1 MAHFLWPPV
10 WLGAPPPWT
19 RPWPPSEVDSAP
31 ATAVNL
37 EDLSDVVA
45 DSELPDGLRVLG
57 HRDGMIELDFTS
69 LGDEPAG
76 TPEGDLSE
84 HRLRCLR
91 TLNAHLACLHASTKQ
106 YVALKILTSENVI
119 RRGGNTSVVSRWTA
133 TNHEELYR
141 ARRDATDLSDWRLSR
156 GATIGQAEVRRSFD
170 LLRGLLTRPRRDVV
184 LLRVEL
190 LLRSVV
196 ALEDDDYSGALI
208 AAWTAAEGL
217 LRDRF
222 LGYLS
227 DRDQA
232 GNSSDPFIS
241 RRRREFLESSEM
253 TSRVMAEILS
263 LADWLPFGLY
273 KRVVTGGKARN
284 NWLHAQKAVT
294 RVSAVDAIQAA
305 QELFELVEEIAIPMP
320 LNRRLTLA

>member
-1 MAHFLWPPV
+1 M
-10 WLGAPPPWT
+10 
-19 RPWPPSEVDSAP
+19 
-31 ATAVNL
+31 
-37 EDLSDVVA
+37 
-45 DSELPDGLRVLG
+45 
-57 HRDGMIELDFTS
+57 
-69 LGDEPAG
+69 
-76 TPEGDLSE
+76 
-84 HRLRCLR
+84 
-91 TLNAHLACLHASTKQ
+91 
-106 YVALKILTSENVI
+106 KILTSENVI
-119 RRGGNTSVVSRWTA
+119 RRGGNISVVSRWTA

-141 ARRDATDLSDWRLSR
+141 ARRDATGPSDWRVSR
-156 GATIGQAEVRRSFD
+156 GAVITAAEMGRSFN
-170 LLRGLLTRPRRDVV
+170 LLREILTRPRQDVV

-196 ALEDDDYSGALI
+196 ALQDDDYSGALI

-232 GNSSDPFIS
+232 GSSDLFIS
-241 RRRREFLESSEM
+241 RRRRDFLESSEI
-253 TSRVMAEILS
+253 TSRIMAEILS

-273 KRVVTGGKARN
+273 KSVVNGGRARN

-294 RVSAVDAIQAA
+294 RVIAVDAIRAA
-305 QELFELVEEIAIPMP
+305 QELFELVEGLAIPMP